1 MVFRFLPPGRYRLI
15 SEALDFPFDA
25 VAGEQVT
32 LEFAP
37 AGYNAAQSTTAEV
50 RTTVSR
56 GGGYG
61 TRFDSTALR
70 LLPQSGSIWGLIERA
85 DPLVVTERIEGGGA
99 YPEMQRI
106 GASGA
111 SWTQTSYRLGE
122 ADITDPDPTGYPL
135 LYPNLDA
142 LEAMNV
148 ITAGQTP
155 DGYGGGTAVTLV
167 PRRPTAAW
175 QRSFQFLGSPHGFQS
190 VNVLPGAPSIG
201 RLQSNASGSFVV
213 SGPVSPRVG
222 LLVAGALGA
231 VVTAGTGRGGD
242 TAEPHA
248 GSLSTCGVR
257 RHAPGRA
264 PRFRAERSRRTPF
277 CGARQARGSGAA
289 AARSIHGSLEHL
301 GASPGG
307 RARLDGQRHVR
318 ERDIGAGAVGRCD
331 HGCNRAA
338 ARWCALGSRGIGHQQ
353 PGSHVRQLAGRP
365 RADPRVRQCAPAAIR
380 RQRLVHWRLP
390 ASARGHDHRRTRGWS
405 SRPRVRIHGCRAP
418 EVERRRGGVLG
429 HGPHTGDVAG
439 RYRRRTSGRLDVRVA
454 RRYPA
459 GIPWRAISPSIQG
472 TWRALPNGRLTLV
485 AGYAKDSSR
494 LPLDYLA
501 WGDSNSLSGSV
512 HAWTDRNGDLVPA
525 GRRNRRARGPSR
537 SMLRRRPT
545 EHHRAEPSPAV
556 HE

>member
-1 MVFRFLPPGRYRLI
+1 MELRSVSDPSQSWPVALGAAEPVVVFRFLPPGRYRLI

-37 AGYNAAQSTTAEV
+37 AGYNAAQSAAAEV

-155 DGYGGGTAVTLV
+155 DGSGGGTAVTLV

-175 QRSFQFLGSPHGFQS
+175 QQSFQFLGSPHGFQS

-201 RLQSNASGSFVV
+201 RLCS
-213 SGPVSPRVG
+213 
-222 LLVAGALGA
+222 
-231 VVTAGTGRGGD
+231 
-242 TAEPHA
+242 
-248 GSLSTCGVR
+248 
-257 RHAPGRA
+257 
-264 PRFRAERSRRTPF
+264 RTP
-277 CGARQARGSGAA
+277 
-289 AARSIHGSLEHL
+289 
-301 GASPGG
+301 
-307 RARLDGQRHVR
+307 V
-318 ERDIGAGAVGRCD
+318 
-331 HGCNRAA
+331 
-338 ARWCALGSRGIGHQQ
+338 
-353 PGSHVRQLAGRP
+353 
-365 RADPRVRQCAPAAIR
+365 DP
-380 RQRLVHWRLP
+380 
-390 ASARGHDHRRTRGWS
+390 S
-405 SRPRVRIHGCRAP
+405 S
-418 EVERRRGGVLG
+418 
-429 HGPHTGDVAG
+429 
-439 RYRRRTSGRLDVRVA
+439 
-454 RRYPA
+454 
-459 GIPWRAISPSIQG
+459 
-472 TWRALPNGRLTLV
+472 
-485 AGYAKDSSR
+485 
-494 LPLDYLA
+494 
-501 WGDSNSLSGSV
+501 
-512 HAWTDRNGDLVPA
+512 
-525 GRRNRRARGPSR
+525 
-537 SMLRRRPT
+537 
-545 EHHRAEPSPAV
+545 
-556 HE
+556 